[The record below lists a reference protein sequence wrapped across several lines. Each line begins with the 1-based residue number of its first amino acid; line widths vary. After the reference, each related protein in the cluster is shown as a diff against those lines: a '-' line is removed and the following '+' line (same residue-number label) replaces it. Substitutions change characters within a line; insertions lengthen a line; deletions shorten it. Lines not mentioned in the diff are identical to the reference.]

1 MTVLQMFGAGVA
13 FFLAVLLF
21 AWLWRGYS
29 NVVNA
34 VIAWIKALI
43 RRIRGLR

>member
-1 MTVLQMFGAGVA
+1 MIVWQMIGIALSFFVCILVL
-13 FFLAVLLF
+13 

-29 NVVNA
+29 NVINA